1 MIKTCKIIS
10 IRLSGEKEMNVGARI
25 KELRE
30 RAGFTQN
37 GLAEWAGVS
46 QTHLRRVEL
55 GQQDITV
62 GQLSLICDGLGVTLA
77 EFFNVTGEREGFS
90 ECIAKL
96 TPKQRQ
102 LLMEFLKSI

>member
-1 MIKTCKIIS
+1 METGK
-10 IRLSGEKEMNVGARI
+10 RL

-37 GLAEWAGVS
+37 KLAEWAGVS

-62 GQLSLICDGLGVTLA
+62 GQLQLICDALGITLA
-77 EFFNVTGEREGFS
+77 EFFDVGEEK
-90 ECIAKL
+90 ENLTDVVAKL
-96 TPKQRQ
+96 TPKQKQ
-102 LLMEFLKSI
+102 LLMDFLRSILL

>member
-1 MIKTCKIIS
+1 METGK
-10 IRLSGEKEMNVGARI
+10 RI

-37 GLAEWAGVS
+37 KLADWAGVS

-62 GQLSLICDGLGVTLA
+62 GQLQLVCDGLGITLA
-77 EFFNVTGEREGFS
+77 EFFNVGEETENLS
-90 ECIAKL
+90 DLIAKL
-96 TPKQRQ
+96 TPKQKQ
-102 LLMEFLKSI
+102 LLTDFLKSI

>member
-1 MIKTCKIIS
+1 MD
-10 IRLSGEKEMNVGARI
+10 VGQRI

-37 GLAEWAGVS
+37 RLAEWSGVS

-55 GQQDITV
+55 GQQDITI
-62 GQLSLICDGLGVTLA
+62 GQLRLICDGLGVTLA
-77 EFFNVTGEREGFS
+77 EFFNTAEETENFS
-90 ECIAKL
+90 DIVAKL

-102 LLMEFLKSI
+102 LLIDFLKSI

>member
-1 MIKTCKIIS
+1 
-10 IRLSGEKEMNVGARI
+10 MNVGARI
-25 KELRE
+25 KELRQ

-62 GQLSLICDGLGVTLA
+62 GQLSLVCDGLGITLA
-77 EFFNVTGEREGFS
+77 EFFNVTGEREGLS
-90 ECIAKL
+90 ESMAKL
-96 TPKQRQ
+96 TPKQRR
-102 LLMEFLKSI
+102 LLMEFLQSI

>member
-1 MIKTCKIIS
+1 
-10 IRLSGEKEMNVGARI
+10 MNVGDRI

-37 GLAEWAGVS
+37 RLAEWAGVS

-62 GQLSLICDGLGVTLA
+62 GQLQLVCDGLGVTLA
-77 EFFNVTGEREGFS
+77 EFFDVS
-90 ECIAKL
+90 EKSENLADTISKL
-96 TPKQRQ
+96 TPKQKQ
-102 LLMEFLKSI
+102 LLIDFLKSI

>member
-1 MIKTCKIIS
+1 MDI
-10 IRLSGEKEMNVGARI
+10 GNRI

-37 GLAEWAGVS
+37 RLAEWAGVS

-62 GQLSLICDGLGVTLA
+62 GHLRLICDGLGVTLS
-77 EFFNVTGEREGFS
+77 EFFDVDNEKENLSDV
-90 ECIAKL
+90 IAKL
-96 TPKQRQ
+96 TPKQKQ
-102 LLMEFLKSI
+102 LLIDFLKSL

>member
-1 MIKTCKIIS
+1 MD
-10 IRLSGEKEMNVGARI
+10 VGARI

-37 GLAEWAGVS
+37 KLAEWAGVS

-55 GQQDITV
+55 GQQDITI
-62 GQLSLICDGLGVTLA
+62 GQLRLVCDGLSITLS
-77 EFFNVTGEREGFS
+77 EFFNVS
-90 ECIAKL
+90 EEQESLSDVISKL
-96 TPKQRQ
+96 TPKQKQ

>member
-1 MIKTCKIIS
+1 
-10 IRLSGEKEMNVGARI
+10 MNVGTRI
-25 KELRE
+25 RELRE

-37 GLAEWAGVS
+37 KLAEWAGVS

-62 GQLSLICDGLGVTLA
+62 GQLGLVCDGLGITLA
-77 EFFNVTGEREGFS
+77 EFFDVSETQETFSAVT
-90 ECIAKL
+90 AKL
-96 TPKQRQ
+96 TPKQKQ

>member
-1 MIKTCKIIS
+1 METGK
-10 IRLSGEKEMNVGARI
+10 RL

-37 GLAEWAGVS
+37 KLAEWAGVS

-62 GQLSLICDGLGVTLA
+62 GQLQLICDALGITLA
-77 EFFNVTGEREGFS
+77 EFFDVGEEK
-90 ECIAKL
+90 ENLTDVVAKL
-96 TPKQRQ
+96 TPKQKQ
-102 LLMEFLKSI
+102 LLMDFLKSILL